1 MFASLHETTFLC
13 NVQLK
18 NITSALIIGLID
30 GIRSPL
36 ILAATMTF
44 LHITQQRFQWVF
56 AIYLMASAVIL
67 GLGHWFTL
75 RSENKSA
82 TGETYQ
88 KEKEIYQNIGI
99 GKQDDDTPQ
108 RKPEFVSNTISPALR
123 VSFFFLAGGF
133 LVFLPYLFLQPIEK
147 ALFVSLLICIP
158 VLLFCAVAKARY
170 YKVPLAMEIVRTTL
184 LTVVAIGLIYGIIKF
199 LG

>member
-1 MFASLHETTFLC
+1 MQSR
-13 NVQLK
+13 
-18 NITSALIIGLID
+18 NITSSVIIGLID

-56 AIYLMASAVIL
+56 AIYLMASAFIL

-82 TGETYQ
+82 TGEALQ
-88 KEKEIYQNIGI
+88 KEKEIHQNIGL
-99 GKQDDDTPQ
+99 GKQNDDTLQ
-108 RKPEFVSNTISPALR
+108 RKTEFVSNTISPALR
-123 VSFFFLAGGF
+123 VSFFFLAGGIF
-133 LVFLPYLFLQPIEK
+133 VYLPYLFLQPMEK
-147 ALFVSLLICIP
+147 ALLVSLLISLP

-170 YKVPLAMEIVRTTL
+170 YKVPAAMEIVRTML
-184 LTVVAIGLIYGIIKF
+184 LTVVAIGLIYAIIKF
-199 LG
+199 LA